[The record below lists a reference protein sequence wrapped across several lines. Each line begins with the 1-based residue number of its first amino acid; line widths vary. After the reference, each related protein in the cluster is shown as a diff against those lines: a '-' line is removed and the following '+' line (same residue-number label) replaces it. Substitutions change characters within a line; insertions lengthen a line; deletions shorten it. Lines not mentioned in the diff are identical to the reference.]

1 MIKLTNSYFFI
12 NDWSIENPNY
22 RSYNL
27 VTKGGYN
34 MQGYDM
40 QINEQI
46 KENSEYDFLRSNDN
60 FKKLIDKYS
69 KTEN

>member
-27 VTKGGYN
+27 VTKGGY
-34 MQGYDM
+34 DM

-46 KENSEYDFLRSNDN
+46 KESSEYDFLRSNNN